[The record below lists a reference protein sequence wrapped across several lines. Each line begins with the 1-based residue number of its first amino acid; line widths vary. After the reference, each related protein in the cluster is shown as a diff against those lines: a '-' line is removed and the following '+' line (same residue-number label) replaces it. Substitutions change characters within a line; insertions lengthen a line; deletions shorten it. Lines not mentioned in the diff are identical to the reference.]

1 MHLRIVAV
9 GKLLDPSAAALC
21 ADFEKRLRRYHRLEI
36 TEVRPSACSDPA
48 KALREE
54 GERIV
59 KAAGD
64 GPLWL
69 LDRAGDQLSSDE
81 LASKLTALELTS
93 SSLTLAIGGA
103 FGVAH
108 AVRGRASFVWSLSQ
122 LTFLHEWARMIVLEQ
137 LYRAAKIARSEPYHH

>member
-9 GKLLDPSAAALC
+9 GKLRDPSVAAIC
-21 ADFEKRLRRYHRLEI
+21 AEFGKRLRPYHRVEL
-36 TEVRPSACSDPA
+36 TEVRASAGSDRA
-48 KALREE
+48 KAVREE

-59 KAAGD
+59 KAAGG

-69 LDRAGDQLSSDE
+69 LDRTGDE
-81 LASKLTALELTS
+81 LASEELAAKLAALEMTTS
-93 SSLTLAIGGA
+93 SLALVIGGA
-103 FGVAH
+103 FGVAP
-108 AVRGRASFVWSLSQ
+108 AVRDRASFVWSLSQ